1 MQKFN
6 QSLQTYF
13 DLKTNDLEKI
23 SSYFKTETIEKG
35 EFFLRA
41 GNQCK
46 KLSFISDGIFRIYN
60 SLDGKEI
67 TQWISTPGYFVT
79 EISSFMFETPSR
91 WEIQALSKSTLF
103 TISKENYNSL
113 NQEIENW
120 NAIEKAFIAK
130 CFAMLEDRVFS
141 HLSMSAEERFE
152 FFFHQNRALFN
163 EIPQQYIASMLG
175 MSPETLSRIRNK
187 SLTK

>member
-6 QSLQTYF
+6 QSLQAYF
-13 DLKTNDLEKI
+13 NLNENDLFKI
-23 SSYFKTETIEKG
+23 SSYFKSETIEKD
-35 EFFLRA
+35 EFFLQT

-46 KLSFISDGIFRIYN
+46 KMSFINEGILRIFN
-60 SLDGKEI
+60 TIDGKEI

-79 EISSFMFETPSR
+79 EISSFMFESPSR
-91 WEIQALSKSTLF
+91 WEIQALSKTNLL
-103 TISKENYNSL
+103 TISKENYQSL

-120 NAIEKAFIAK
+120 QYLEKAFIAK

-152 FFFHQNRALFN
+152 LFFSQHKSLFN

-187 SLTK
+187 R

>member
-6 QSLQTYF
+6 QSLQAYF
-13 DLKTNDLEKI
+13 NLNENDLVKI
-23 SSYFKTETIEKG
+23 ASYFKSETIEKD
-35 EFFLRA
+35 EYFLHA

-46 KLSFISDGIFRIYN
+46 KLSFINDGILRIYTTI
-60 SLDGKEI
+60 DGKEI
-67 TQWISTPGYFVT
+67 TQWISTSGYFVT
-79 EISSFMFETPSR
+79 EISSFMFETPAR
-91 WEIQALSKSTLF
+91 WEIQALSKTTLF
-103 TISKENYNSL
+103 TISKENYERL

-120 NAIEKAFIAK
+120 HLIEKAFISK

-141 HLSMSAEERFE
+141 HLSMTAEERFE
-152 FFFHQNRALFN
+152 FFFSQNKALFN

-187 SLTK
+187 QLTK

>member
-1 MQKFN
+1 MQNFN

-13 DLKTNDLEKI
+13 DLKENDLSKI
-23 SSYFKTETIEKG
+23 SSYFKSETIEKG
-35 EFFLRA
+35 EFFLHA

-46 KLSFISDGIFRIYN
+46 KLSFINEGILRIFN
-60 SLDGKEI
+60 TTDGKEI

-91 WEIQALSKSTLF
+91 WEIQALSKTTLF
-103 TISKENYNSL
+103 TISKEKYQKL

-120 NAIEKAFIAK
+120 NSIEKAFIAK
-130 CFAMLEDRVFS
+130 CFAMLEDRVYS
-141 HLSMSAEERFE
+141 HLSMTAEERFE

>member
-1 MQKFN
+1 MQTFK
-6 QSLQTYF
+6 QSLQSYF
-13 DLKTNDLEKI
+13 NLNENDLLKI
-23 SSYFKTETIEKG
+23 SSYFKSETIEKD
-35 EFFLRA
+35 EFFLHA

-46 KLSFISDGIFRIYN
+46 KMSFINEGILRIFN
-60 SLDGKEI
+60 TIDGKEI

-79 EISSFMFETPSR
+79 EISSFMFESPSR
-91 WEIQALSKSTLF
+91 WEIQALSKTKLF
-103 TISKENYNSL
+103 TISKENYQSL

-120 NAIEKAFIAK
+120 QYIEKAFIAK

-141 HLSMSAEERFE
+141 HLSMTTEQRFE
-152 FFFHQNRALFN
+152 LFFSHHKSLFN

-187 SLTK
+187 R

>member
-1 MQKFN
+1 MQNFN

-13 DLKTNDLEKI
+13 DLKENDLSKI
-23 SSYFKTETIEKG
+23 SSYFKSETIEKG
-35 EFFLRA
+35 EFFLHA

-46 KLSFISDGIFRIYN
+46 KLSFINEGILRIFN
-60 SLDGKEI
+60 TTDGKEI
-67 TQWISTPGYFVT
+67 TQWISTSGYFIT
-79 EISSFMFETPSR
+79 EISSFMFDSPSR
-91 WEIQALSKSTLF
+91 WEIQALTKTNLL
-103 TISKENYNSL
+103 TISKENYQSL

-120 NAIEKAFIAK
+120 QYLEKAFIAK

-141 HLSMSAEERFE
+141 HLSMTAEQRFE
-152 FFFHQNRALFN
+152 LFFNNHKSLFN

-187 SLTK
+187 R